1 MKSALL
7 GTLEARGL
15 GPSYLGGRFLQ
26 FFKTN

>member
-1 MKSALL
+1 LL

-26 FFKTN
+26 FKKNK